1 MGNTSDQVD
10 SGVRIPMV
18 ETANSDRGDLPMA
31 GTPSASALAGAVWTT
46 KIERARAMPPEEKLL
61 AGARLFD
68 RVRRRMLEG
77 IRALH
82 PTWNDQQISVE
93 CRRRLAAVRA
103 REERGIYTPL
113 DPS

>member
-1 MGNTSDQVD
+1 MVD
-10 SGVRIPMV
+10 
-18 ETANSDRGDLPMA
+18 TAKTDRCDPPMA
-31 GTPSASALAGAVWTT
+31 ATRSASAIAGAVWTT

-68 RVRRRMLEG
+68 RVRLRMMDG

-82 PTWNDQQISVE
+82 PAWNEQQVVFE

-103 REERGIYTPL
+103 REERGIYTPVDL
-113 DPS
+113 S

>member
-68 RVRRRMLEG
+68 RVQLRMMEG

-82 PTWNDQQISVE
+82 PTWSDQQIVVE
-93 CRRRLAAVRA
+93 CRRRLAAVRG
-103 REERGIYTPL
+103 REERGIYTPV